1 ERALQYVKERQ
12 QFGKAI
18 SNFQAIQFKL
28 ADMATDV
35 ELARNLVHK
44 AAWLKDNDKPF
55 GKEAAMAK
63 LFASEAASR

>member
-1 ERALQYVKERQ
+1 
-12 QFGKAI
+12 
-18 SNFQAIQFKL
+18 
-28 ADMATDV
+28 MATEV

-63 LFASEAASR
+63 LFASEQPYCESSSTDSWWIWLYA

>member
-1 ERALQYVKERQ
+1 
-12 QFGKAI
+12 
-18 SNFQAIQFKL
+18 
-28 ADMATDV
+28 MATEV

-63 LFASEAASR
+63 LFASEGC